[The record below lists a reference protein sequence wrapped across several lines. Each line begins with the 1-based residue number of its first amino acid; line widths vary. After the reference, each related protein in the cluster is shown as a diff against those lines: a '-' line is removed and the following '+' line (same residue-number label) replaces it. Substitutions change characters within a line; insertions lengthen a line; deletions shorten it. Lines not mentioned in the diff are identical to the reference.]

1 MLDVRIS
8 AVATPDESPER
19 PRVGAYFGARER
31 GEGAGL
37 DDFLYVE
44 HEISDMAGVA
54 KRHTW
59 LFRKG
64 KALPSG
70 GGGANGGGTSEYWSM
85 NVSLMQVPITSHP
98 NLKKI
103 LAAGGGVLRQGE
115 VEWPRY
121 VNGVKN
127 TWYGISGFLVPGV
140 SVTKE
145 TIKPGGNGD
154 ADKLSFTEV
163 DEVGYSESRL
173 AGGFY
178 APGAGAKR
186 KPWVL
191 ESHTL
196 KSAGNE
202 FRETKV
208 WRYGGVIGWLDMIYE
223 KGYWRREER

>member
-1 MLDVRIS
+1 LDVRIS
-8 AVATPDESPER
+8 AVATLDESPER
-19 PRVGAYFGARER
+19 PRVGNYYSGPE
-31 GEGAGL
+31 
-37 DDFLYVE
+37 DFLYVE

-54 KRHTW
+54 RKHTW

-64 KALPSG
+64 KALPWAVG
-70 GGGANGGGTSEYWSM
+70 AGGANGGANSEYWSM

-103 LAAGGGVLRQGE
+103 LDAGGGVLRQGE

-121 VNGVKN
+121 LNGVKN
-127 TWYGISGFLVPGV
+127 SWYGISGFLVPGV

-145 TIKPGGNGD
+145 TIKSARGV
-154 ADKLSFTEV
+154 AEKLSFTEV
-163 DEVGYSESRL
+163 DDVGYSEGRL

-196 KSAGNE
+196 SSAGNE

-223 KGYWRREER
+223 KGYWRKEKR